1 MRYYYINDLEKVGKI
16 MGSNVHYLYNTEK
29 GWIMDSENIIM
40 DRLIGYDGERIGSSE
55 MLFRIDEIS
64 EVEANKKIE
73 ELSKL

>member
-1 MRYYYINDLEKVGKI
+1 MHYYYIHDLERVGKTLDN
-16 MGSNVHYLYNTEK
+16 NVYYLYNTDK

-64 EVEANKKIE
+64 EVEANKKIQ